1 MRRATGAQSACR
13 KAVYNNAMDEA
24 GRIPIFVINLARSAE
39 RRAHMEFQLHKLRLP
54 FRIFPATDGRALSDA
69 IVQAAARGRDPG
81 LYRKPFTVGEVGCAL
96 SQLRVYETVVSE
108 NLPYALILEDDVF
121 IEPRA
126 AQLMH
131 ARVLEGMPQGWDML
145 LCAFV
150 QRGNLYSKPYKNAS
164 LRFAGRFTL
173 RGLEGSRFTAGIP
186 TEFCY
191 HTAGYIVSRSGAE
204 KLLEAGTPLRMPA
217 DILTGN
223 ARLFGLQSY
232 ALKTPCIRQHGTIA
246 KNSTI
251 KIADQAPADS
261 FTGSLAALKAAAKTN
276 ALLFA
281 PLTLAMRALLL
292 CKNAAMASARGFIFP
307 VRLLRKLG
315 LVPLDCI
322 KPAAKPARKSPR

>member
-1 MRRATGAQSACR
+1 
-13 KAVYNNAMDEA
+13 MDED

-69 IVQAAARGRDPG
+69 IIQAAARGRDPG
-81 LYRKPFTVGEVGCAL
+81 LYRKSFTVGEVGCAL
-96 SQLRVYETVVSE
+96 SQLRVYETVLSE

-131 ARVLEGMPQGWDML
+131 KRTLEGMPKGWDML

-150 QRGNLYSKPYKNAS
+150 QRGNLYSKPHKNAS

-173 RGLEGSRFTAGIP
+173 RGLEGERFTAGIP

-191 HTAGYIVSRSGAE
+191 HAAGYIISRAGAE
-204 KLLEAGTPLRMPA
+204 KLLAAGTPLRMPA

-223 ARLFGLQSY
+223 ARLFGLKSY
-232 ALKTPCIRQHGTIA
+232 ALKTPCIRQHGTLA

-251 KIADQAPADS
+251 KITDHRASQT
-261 FTGSLAALKAAAKTN
+261 TGSLAALKEIAKTN

-292 CKNAAMASARGFIFP
+292 CKNAVMASARGFIFP

-315 LVPLDCI
+315 LVPLDFI
-322 KPAAKPARKSPR
+322 KPARKGRG